1 MSSTNRFLSV
11 VCVVSSLAL
20 SAADAQAQVASQL
33 VPLASARQA
42 QLETVWS
49 TALRV
54 DPARGRVQSI
64 RFHSNLVFAQTSSG
78 IVQAIDGETGRTYW
92 TTEVGSPN
100 METTPPSI
108 NDKYVAVTNG
118 SNLYVL
124 SRATGSILYVQ
135 RVGGAPSAGTAVS
148 ETDVIVPLATG
159 ILEAY
164 KLKRERVLDQIPQR
178 FTGNGSPSV
187 APIVVGN
194 RTIWSTPQGFVF
206 SREISKTIAQFRF
219 RLDDNV
225 DAPPAYMGP
234 YVYAAS
240 RSGRVYAIQEEKGTE
255 VWQFPTENT
264 ISEPIVTIDGRLL
277 VVTEKAEMFR
287 LDPRVGS
294 QMWYTPDVARFL
306 AVSVNR
312 IYALD
317 SQGRIVVLD
326 ANTGSKLTAVPTS
339 GRFDVETFNTQTDR
353 VYLCDSSG
361 LLQCLRERRETDQH
375 PEWAKPIYH
384 TRGYAI
390 PPVKKAVPGA
400 PAEGTPAA
408 DGTAP
413 ADGTTPAA
421 PAGGA
426 NPFGT

>member
-1 MSSTNRFLSV
+1 MSSTYRLLSV
-11 VCVVSSLAL
+11 VCVVWSLIL
-20 SAADAQAQVASQL
+20 STAAVAQAQIASEL

-42 QLETVWS
+42 QLTNVWS

-54 DPARGRVQSI
+54 DPSRGRVQSI
-64 RFHSNLVFAQTSSG
+64 RFHANLVFAQTSSG
-78 IVQAIDGETGRTYW
+78 IVQAIDAENGRTYW

-100 METTPPSI
+100 LETTPPSI
-108 NDKYVAVTNG
+108 NSKYVAVTNG

-124 SRATGSILYVQ
+124 SRATGAILFVQ
-135 RVGGAPSAGTAVS
+135 RLGNAPSAGTAVS
-148 ETDVIVPLATG
+148 ETDVIVPLANG

-164 KLKRERVLDQIPQR
+164 KLKRERLLDHVPQR
-178 FTGNGSPSV
+178 FSGSGSPSL
-187 APIVVGN
+187 APIIAGN
-194 RTIWSTPQGFVF
+194 RTIWSTPQGYVY

-219 RLDDNV
+219 RLDDNA

-240 RSGRVYAIQEEKGTE
+240 RSGRVYAIQDEKGTE

-294 QMWYTPDVARFL
+294 QIWYAPNVARFL
-306 AVSVNR
+306 SVSQNR

-317 SQGRIVVLD
+317 PQGRIVVLD
-326 ANTGSKLTAVPTS
+326 ANTGTRLTAVPTS
-339 GRFDVETFNTQTDR
+339 GRFDVATLNTETDR
-353 VYLCDSSG
+353 VYLCDSFG
-361 LLQCLRERRETDQH
+361 LLQCLRELRETEQH

-390 PPVKKAVPGA
+390 PPVKKVVPGA
-400 PAEGTPAA
+400 PADPAA
-408 DGTAP
+408 AP

-421 PAGGA
+421 PAAG
-426 NPFGT
+426 NPFGS

>member
-1 MSSTNRFLSV
+1 MSLTNRLLSV
-11 VCVVSSLAL
+11 VCVASALIL
-20 SAADAQAQVASQL
+20 SAAEARAQVASQL

-42 QLETVWS
+42 RLENIWS

-78 IVQAIDGETGRTYW
+78 VVQAIDAETGRTYW
-92 TTEVGSPN
+92 TTEVGSADL
-100 METTPPSI
+100 ETTPPSI

-124 SRATGSILYVQ
+124 SRATGAILFVQ
-135 RVGGAPSAGTAVS
+135 RLGGAPSAGTAVS
-148 ETDVIVPLATG
+148 ENDVVVPLSDG

-164 KLKRERVLDQIPQR
+164 KLKRERLLDHVPQR
-178 FTGNGSPSV
+178 FSGSGSPST

-194 RTIWSTPQGFVF
+194 RTIWSTPAGYVY
-206 SREISKTIAQFRF
+206 SREIAKTIAQFRF
-219 RLDDNV
+219 RLDDHV
-225 DAPPAYMGP
+225 DAAPAYMGP
-234 YVYAAS
+234 FVYAAS
-240 RSGRVYAIQEEKGTE
+240 RSGRVYAIQEEMGTE
-255 VWQFPTENT
+255 IWQFPTENA
-264 ISEPIVTIDGRLL
+264 ISEPIITVNGRLI

-294 QMWYTPDVARFL
+294 QIWYAPGVARFL
-306 AVSVNR
+306 SISLNR

-317 SQGRIVVLD
+317 PQGSIVVLD
-326 ANTGSKLTAVPTS
+326 ADTGSRLTTVPTS
-339 GRFDVETFNTQTDR
+339 GRFDVATLNTDTDR
-353 VYLCDSSG
+353 VYLCDSFG
-361 LLQCLRERRETDQH
+361 LLQCLRETRETSEH

-390 PPVKKAVPGA
+390 PPAKKPGA
-400 PAEGTPAA
+400 PADPAAPA

-413 ADGTTPAA
+413 TDGAT

-426 NPFGT
+426 VNPFGS